1 MQRTFIYLAYS
12 EHFMAHA
19 KQIEK
24 AKLFVGVMYPK
35 GTNLKE
41 VLSELIK
48 KYGIVSIESE
58 EIPFT
63 FTNYYAHEMG
73 EKIIKKFFVFKKLID
88 RSKIGAV
95 KIFTNKLEDERII
108 DGKRTFN
115 LDPGYVNK
123 TQLVLAS
130 AKENANKICLGK
142 GMFAHLTY
150 TYSNKQWMP
159 AERCFPDFKSENVK
173 KFFQMVREN
182 V

>member
-1 MQRTFIYLAYS
+1 
-12 EHFMAHA
+12 MAHP
-19 KQIEK
+19 KQVEK

-35 GTNLKE
+35 GTNLKKI
-41 VLSELIK
+41 LDELIK
-48 KYGIVSIESE
+48 KYGIISIESE

-63 FTNYYAHEMG
+63 FTSYYAPEMG
-73 EKIIKKFFVFKKLID
+73 ENIVKKFFVFKKPID
-88 RSKIGAV
+88 RSKIGEV
-95 KIFTNKLEDERII
+95 KIFTNKLEDDCSI

-130 AKENANKICLGK
+130 AKENANKIYLGK

-159 AERCFPDFKSENVK
+159 AERCFPDFKSDEVRA
-173 KFFQMVREN
+173 FFIKVREN